1 MSITEASLETAL
13 QMLKFRLNRAN
24 TAVDEYLANLLQA
37 EVEKLSDNGIHLQDS
52 MQDIM
57 LLVDMAAWRYNN
69 RDKPNGMPE
78 WLRLLRRERWIA
90 DIGKE
95 AAHAPG

>member
-1 MSITEASLETAL
+1 MPITETSMETAL

-24 TAVDEYLANLLQA
+24 SAVDEYLTNLLQA
-37 EVEKLSDNGIHLQDS
+37 EVEKLSDNGIHLHDT

-78 WLRLLRRERWIA
+78 WLRLLRRERWLS
-90 DIGKE
+90 DPGKE
-95 AAHAPG
+95 AANVT